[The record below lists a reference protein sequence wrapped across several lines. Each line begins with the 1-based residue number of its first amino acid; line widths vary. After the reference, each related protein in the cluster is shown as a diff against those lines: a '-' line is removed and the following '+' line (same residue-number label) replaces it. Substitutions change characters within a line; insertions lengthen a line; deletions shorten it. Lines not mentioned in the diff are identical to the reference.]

1 MSNED
6 FQKKVLEQLN
16 KLDEGQKEIN
26 KRLDNI
32 EIKLDG
38 IEERVL
44 KNSEFIYNVVQV
56 AKNTNVE

>member
-1 MSNED
+1 MNSED

-26 KRLDNI
+26 KRLENI

>member
-16 KLDEGQKEIN
+16 KLDEGQQEIN

-38 IEERVL
+38 IE
-44 KNSEFIYNVVQV
+44 
-56 AKNTNVE
+56 

>member
-6 FQKKVLEQLN
+6 FQKRVLEQLN

>member
-26 KRLDNI
+26 KRLNNI